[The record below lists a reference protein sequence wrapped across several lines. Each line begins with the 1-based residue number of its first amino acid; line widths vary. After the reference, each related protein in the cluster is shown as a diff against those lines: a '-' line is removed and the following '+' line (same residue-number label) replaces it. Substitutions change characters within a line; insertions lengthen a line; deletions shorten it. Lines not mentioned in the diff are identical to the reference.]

1 MTYVLGVD
9 PGLTGAVTV
18 MTSAGEFVE
27 VFDLPVMQTGG
38 KQSFVKNTINASA
51 LFAKLQLVRSGGAGM
66 VAYVEMIAAMPKQGV
81 ASMFSMGHT
90 LGAVTSVL
98 ACLQIPYVMVRPQ
111 EWKRAA
117 GLIKAEK
124 GQSRALAIQR
134 FPEAAGALARAKDHN
149 RAEAIL
155 IGAYGV
161 TRGMTPFVC

>member
-1 MTYVLGVD
+1 MNFVIGVD
-9 PGLTGAVTV
+9 PGLSGAVTV
-18 MTSAGEFVE
+18 MSEAGEFVE

-51 LFAKLQLVRSGGAGM
+51 LFAKLNLVRSGGAGL
-66 VAYVEMIAAMPKQGV
+66 VAYVETIAAMPKQGV

-117 GLIKAEK
+117 GLIKTEK
-124 GQSRALAIQR
+124 GKSRALAIQR
-134 FPEAAGALARAKDHN
+134 FPEAAGALQRAKDHN
-149 RAEAIL
+149 RAESLL
-155 IGAYGV
+155 IAHYGAQRAACKGE
-161 TRGMTPFVC
+161 